1 MPLSTRL
8 KKLSKT
14 RKAEISRDFSA
25 FFDTE
30 VFQNFVDAF
39 PRRAPLGAP
48 FRVPRQIRTG
58 GFEPGCCAPSQQWV
72 RIPLSKIDKLAC
84 QAQRA
89 GIFAIGEYPGSATIT
104 RWSVFLFLL
113 AFHPSSEIPN
123 ATPCRLILA
132 SLGFRL
138 RAATVILSGAKPGF
152 AESNCVAAPLGGIRA
167 ALSLR
172 MTRNEKR
179 SSSCNI
185 PDFMLY

>member
-1 MPLSTRL
+1 MCSLLFHRTNL
-8 KKLSKT
+8 T
-14 RKAEISRDFSA
+14 
-25 FFDTE
+25 FFDALN
-30 VFQNFVDAF
+30 NFDLVYFLLFLPAF
-39 PRRAPLGAP
+39 THLFTAL
-48 FRVPRQIRTG
+48 
-58 GFEPGCCAPSQQWV
+58 SQKKTDHHSMV
-72 RIPLSKIDKLAC
+72 C
-84 QAQRA
+84 
-89 GIFAIGEYPGSATIT
+89 
-104 RWSVFLFLL
+104 FLFLL

-179 SSSCNI
+179 SSSCNLH
-185 PDFMLY
+185 DFMLY